1 MEKWGLLRYPR
12 KENMYTAM
20 AILSASA
27 GRALANLISQMSV
40 APKKKAISAASSRE
54 KGKCGGN

>member
-1 MEKWGLLRYPR
+1 
-12 KENMYTAM
+12 MYTAM